1 MGGRFSVRLLLDTHV
16 VLWALNHVD
25 RLSTRARDVLQDPT
39 NELMWSAVTPW
50 EIATKHRLGPLPGG
64 ATLVDAYPEH
74 LARLGAGDLPVT
86 SRHALLAGR
95 LEWGHRDPFDR
106 MLAAQSI
113 LEGVPLVTSDRVF
126 STLPGVNVLW

>member
-1 MGGRFSVRLLLDTHV
+1 MRLLLDTHA
-16 VLWALNHVD
+16 VLWGLNHVH
-25 RLSTRARDVLQDPT
+25 RLSPRARDMLQDPA
-39 NELMWSAVTPW
+39 NELVWSAVTPW
-50 EIATKHRLGPLPGG
+50 EIATKHRLGRLPGG
-64 ATLVDAYPEH
+64 AAVVDAYPEY
-74 LARLGAGDLPVT
+74 LAWLGARDLPVT

-113 LEGVPLVTSDRVF
+113 LEGLPLVTADRVF

>member
-1 MGGRFSVRLLLDTHV
+1 MVAGQLILDTHV
-16 VLWALNHVD
+16 ALWALTEPD
-25 RLSTRARDVLQDPT
+25 RLSTRARGALTDPSF
-39 NELMWSAVTPW
+39 ELLCSVVTPW
-50 EIATKHRLGPLPGG
+50 ELSMKHRRGRLDGAGPLL
-64 ATLVDAYPEH
+64 AAFPEH
-74 LARLGAGDLPVT
+74 LGRLGAFDLPIST
-86 SRHALLAGR
+86 RHALLAGR